1 MYKYN
6 FIEHT
11 ADIAVEL
18 EASSIEE
25 LFFCAVEAWGRALID
40 AELLYEDEKIKL
52 DFEADSLEE
61 LLVNF
66 LNEINYLFLSKK
78 WFCTGVEDVK
88 FHENNGCKMTARLA
102 GLTVQPTKIDFKEEI
117 KAVTYHQLQ
126 IKKENDIYTTRVVF
140 DI

>member
-1 MYKYN
+1 MHNYK

-18 EASSIEE
+18 TSSTIEE
-25 LFFCAVEAWGRALID
+25 LFLCAVDAWNKAMLD
-40 AELLYEDEKIKL
+40 AEILYDDEKIKL

-66 LNEINYLFLSKK
+66 LSEINYLFLSKK
-78 WFCTGVEDVK
+78 WFCTSVEDIK
-88 FHENNGCKMTARLA
+88 LYHTNNYKLTARLA
-102 GLTVQPTKIDFKEEI
+102 GLNVQPSKIDFKEEI
-117 KAVTYHQLQ
+117 KAITYHQLE
-126 IKKENDIYTTRVVF
+126 IKKVNGIYTTRIVF